1 MLVILRFLR
10 TRKYVVV
17 VVVLVVF
24 LEKTASL
31 KSNTLAKED
40 TNENDKDIMYSTFD
54 HRGELNVN
62 ANTEDFITE
71 IEQWKFEK

>member
-31 KSNTLAKED
+31 KSNTLAQ
-40 TNENDKDIMYSTFD
+40 
-54 HRGELNVN
+54 LL
-62 ANTEDFITE
+62 
-71 IEQWKFEK
+71 